1 MSIGEQAIK
10 ISIHALREEGDLLC
24 VNARYYKS
32 ISIHAL
38 REEGDRGHG
47 LCNVRRGVYFYP
59 RPPRGGRQIS
69 LAHKSTPP

>member
-1 MSIGEQAIK
+1 MTPSDTLAGLHH

-38 REEGDRGHG
+38 REEGDE
-47 LCNVRRGVYFYP
+47 
-59 RPPRGGRQIS
+59 
-69 LAHKSTPP
+69 A